1 MDHTPI
7 TVDYL
12 PDGDDWTVTVRYRQQ
27 EQTATAPGLI
37 AARDQADQIVERLAP
52 GVPHRTV
59 VHLLDGDA
67 FAFTTA
73 YLHARHG
80 LAPLGG
86 VPAPPPESQPAP
98 EEPAA
103 PQPSATDLPVGTTG

>member
-7 TVDYL
+7 TVDYM
-12 PDGDDWTVTVRYRQQ
+12 PEGEDWTVTVRYGQL
-27 EQTATAPGLI
+27 EEAATAPGLI
-37 AARDQADQIVERLAP
+37 AARDQADQILERIAP
-52 GVPHRTV
+52 GTPSRA

-80 LAPLGG
+80 LTPVAEAPT
-86 VPAPPPESQPAP
+86 QPDG
-98 EEPAA
+98 EEVEEAEEQGAQAA
-103 PQPSATDLPVGTTG
+103 TNTG

>member
-7 TVDYL
+7 TVDYM
-12 PDGDDWTVTVRYRQQ
+12 PEGDDWTVTVRYGQL
-27 EQTATAPGLI
+27 EETATAPGLI
-37 AARDQADQIVERLAP
+37 AARDQADQILERIAP
-52 GVPHRTV
+52 GIPSRA

-86 VPAPPPESQPAP
+86 APLTQAPTQPDGEP
-98 EEPAA
+98 VEEEEEQGAQAA
-103 PQPSATDLPVGTTG
+103 TNSG